1 MNSVKRQRVIATVS
15 WLLVAIP
22 TLYAEQPKPTAYQVQ
37 AAYLYNF
44 GKFAQWP
51 VATRAKAETFNVCVF
66 GEDPFGP
73 ILNATVA
80 GGTVDG
86 KTVVA
91 KRIVSAPDAVE
102 CRILFISLSEDK
114 RLDKILEAL
123 NGAAV
128 LTVSDMPRFAER
140 GGMIQFILDENR
152 VRFQVNLTAAQNAG
166 LILSSQLLKLAALVR
181 RSSSPGE

>member
-1 MNSVKRQRVIATVS
+1 MNSVKRQRMTATVS
-15 WLLVAIP
+15 WLLVAIS

-44 GKFAQWP
+44 GKFVQWP
-51 VATRAKAETFNVCVF
+51 AATRAKGETFNVCVF

-73 ILNATVA
+73 ILNATMA

-91 KRIVSAPDAVE
+91 KRIVAAPDTVD
-102 CRILFISLSEDK
+102 CQILFISPSEDR
-114 RLDKILEAL
+114 RLDKILAGL
-123 NGAAV
+123 NSSAI

-140 GGMIQFILDENR
+140 GGMIQFILEEN
-152 VRFQVNLTAAQNAG
+152 QVNLAAAQNAG
-166 LILSSQLLKLAALVR
+166 LVLSSQLLKLAALVR

>member
-1 MNSVKRQRVIATVS
+1 MHSVKGQRLVATVS
-15 WLLVAIP
+15 WLLVAISN
-22 TLYAEQPKPTAYQVQ
+22 LYADQPKPTAYQVQ

-44 GKFAQWP
+44 GKFVQWP
-51 VATRAKAETFNVCVF
+51 AATRASAGPFKVCVF
-66 GEDPFGP
+66 GEDPFGA
-73 ILNATVA
+73 ILNTTVA
-80 GGTVDG
+80 GGTLDG
-86 KTVVA
+86 KAVVA
-91 KRIVSAPDAVE
+91 KRIVSAGDAVD
-102 CRILFISLSEDK
+102 CQILFISPSEDR

-123 NGAAV
+123 SSAAV

>member
-1 MNSVKRQRVIATVS
+1 MHSVKRIIATAP
-15 WLLVAIP
+15 WMLVAIS
-22 TLYAEQPKPTAYQVQ
+22 TLYAQQPKPTAYQVQ

-44 GKFAQWP
+44 GKFVQWP
-51 VATRAKAETFNVCVF
+51 AATRTSTVSFNVCVF

-73 ILNATVA
+73 ILGSTVA

-91 KRIVSAPDAVE
+91 KRISSAQEAVD
-102 CRILFISLSEDK
+102 CRILFISPSEDR

-123 NGAAV
+123 NSAAV

-140 GGMIQFILDENR
+140 GGMIQFVLEEDR

>member
-1 MNSVKRQRVIATVS
+1 MNSVKRQRVMATLS
-15 WLLVAIP
+15 WSLVAIS

-44 GKFAQWP
+44 GKFVQWP
-51 VATRAKAETFNVCVF
+51 AATRASAGPFNVCVF
-66 GEDPFGP
+66 GDDPFGP

-80 GGTVDG
+80 GGTVNG
-86 KTVVA
+86 KTVAA
-91 KRIVSAPDAVE
+91 KRIVSAPDAVD
-102 CRILFISLSEDK
+102 CQILFISPSEDR
-114 RLDKILEAL
+114 RLDQILEAL
-123 NGAAV
+123 NSAAV

-152 VRFQVNLTAAQNAG
+152 VRFQVNLAAARNAG
-166 LILSSQLLKLAALVR
+166 LILSSQLLKLAASVR